1 MNLLRIIVYA
11 DQGPTSEGDSK
22 MNVLKTI
29 RDTFTIAYKDLKEF
43 QRNRIGLIF
52 SFIFPI
58 MLIGMFG
65 YMFPSS
71 SNVVHD
77 VQVGIVNLD
86 NGASGKRLFDTIYKA
101 LSNSTAFHLVNAT
114 TLDNAKNMMFAGTI
128 KGAIVIP
135 DNLTQSLLSNNR
147 AKIIILTNPAETS
160 LSASINQY
168 FSALINGISNQFS
181 YSLINNMK
189 IPGANPIF
197 ILEPIRADVQSIVPG
212 GGSYFDFV
220 APGFIG
226 MGVMMSGLTAVGVAI
241 AREREIGTLDG
252 LLMAPISR
260 SSIILGKTLAQTI
273 RNLIQGTFIIF
284 LAIFLFGVHI
294 RGNPILIAAIL
305 ILGTLSFLGLGIL
318 ATSIA
323 REQESAQF
331 ILGFLQFPMMFLS
344 GILFPIEQMPVPLQ
358 IVSKFLPL
366 TYAIDALRKVMI
378 LGSGIEAIILPL
390 TILVAIAVVTV
401 ALGVPLF
408 DRAVRK

>member
-1 MNLLRIIVYA
+1 MDI
-11 DQGPTSEGDSK
+11 SK
-22 MNVLKTI
+22 TF
-29 RDTFTIAYKDLKEF
+29 RDILTVTYKDLKEF
-43 QRNRIGLIF
+43 QRNRIGLVF
-52 SFIFPI
+52 SIVMPI
-58 MLIGMFG
+58 MLIAMFG

-77 VQVGIVNLD
+77 VEVGIVNLD
-86 NGASGKRLFDTIYKA
+86 NGIYGKKLFNTFHIV
-101 LSNSTAFHLVNAT
+101 LSNSTAFKLVNVT
-114 TLDNAKNMMFAGTI
+114 TFYDARNMILAGTI

-135 DNLTQSLLSNNR
+135 ENMTQSLLSMNP
-147 AKIIILTNPAETS
+147 AKIIILTNPAETA
-160 LSASINQY
+160 LSTAIAQGFN
-168 FSALINGISNQFS
+168 ALISVASRQFS
-181 YSLINNMK
+181 YALIAGNM
-189 IPGANPIF
+189 PGANPEF
-197 ILEPIRADVQSIVPG
+197 LLDPIRSDVQSVVSG

-226 MGVMMSGLTAVGVAI
+226 MGVMMSGLTAIGTAL

-260 SSIILGKTLAQTI
+260 ASIILGKTLAQTI
-273 RNLIQGTFIIF
+273 RNLLQGALIIT
-284 LAIFLFGVHI
+284 LAILVFNVHI
-294 RGNPILIAAIL
+294 RGNPLLIAAIL
-305 ILGTLSFLGLGIL
+305 VLGTLAFLGLGIL

-358 IVSKFLPL
+358 MVSRVLPL

-378 LGSGIEAIILPL
+378 LGSGIDAIVFPL
-390 TILVAIAVVTV
+390 TILVAIGVVTV

-408 DRAVRK
+408 DRAVRR

>member
-1 MNLLRIIVYA
+1 MDI
-11 DQGPTSEGDSK
+11 SK
-22 MNVLKTI
+22 TF
-29 RDTFTIAYKDLKEF
+29 RDILTVTYKDLKEF
-43 QRNRIGLIF
+43 QRNRIGLVF
-52 SFIFPI
+52 SIVMPI
-58 MLIGMFG
+58 MLIAMFG

-77 VQVGIVNLD
+77 VEVGIVNLD
-86 NGASGKRLFDTIYKA
+86 NGIYGKKLFNTFHIV
-101 LSNSTAFHLVNAT
+101 LSNSTAFKLVNVT
-114 TLDNAKNMMFAGTI
+114 TFYDARNMILAGTI

-135 DNLTQSLLSNNR
+135 ENMTQSLLSMNP
-147 AKIIILTNPAETS
+147 AKIIILTNPAETA
-160 LSASINQY
+160 LSTAIAQGFN
-168 FSALINGISNQFS
+168 ALISVASRQFS
-181 YSLINNMK
+181 YALIAGNM
-189 IPGANPIF
+189 PGANPEF
-197 ILEPIRADVQSIVPG
+197 LLDPIRSDVQSVVSG

-226 MGVMMSGLTAVGVAI
+226 MGVMMSGLTAIGTAL

-260 SSIILGKTLAQTI
+260 ASIILGKTLAQTI
-273 RNLIQGTFIIF
+273 RNLLQGALIIT
-284 LAIFLFGVHI
+284 LAILVFNVHI
-294 RGNPILIAAIL
+294 RGNPLLIAAIL
-305 ILGTLSFLGLGIL
+305 VLGTLAFLGLGVL

-358 IVSKFLPL
+358 MVSRVLPL

-378 LGSGIEAIILPL
+378 LGSGIDAIVFPL
-390 TILVAIAVVTV
+390 TILVAIGVVTV

-408 DRAVRK
+408 DRAVRR

>member
-1 MNLLRIIVYA
+1 MNI
-11 DQGPTSEGDSK
+11 SK
-22 MNVLKTI
+22 TFQDVLTI
-29 RDTFTIAYKDLKEF
+29 TYKDLKEF
-43 QRNRIGLIF
+43 ERNRIGLVASIMM
-52 SFIFPI
+52 PI
-58 MLIGMFG
+58 MLIAMFG

-77 VQVGIVNLD
+77 VEVGIVNLD
-86 NGASGKRLFDTIYKA
+86 NGIYGKQLSDTIHLA
-101 LSNSTAFHLVNAT
+101 LSNSTAFKLVNVTA
-114 TLDNAKNMMFAGTI
+114 LDDARNMMFAGTV

-135 DNLTQSLLSNNR
+135 ENLTQSLLSMNR

-160 LSASINQY
+160 LSTAIAEGFN
-168 FSALINGISNQFS
+168 ALINVVSRQFS
-181 YSLINNMK
+181 YSLIARNM
-189 IPGANPIF
+189 PGASPDF
-197 ILEPIRADVQSIVPG
+197 ILEPIQSDVQSIVTG

-260 SSIILGKTLAQTI
+260 TSIILGKTLAQTI
-273 RNLIQGTFIIF
+273 RNLIQGTFIIA

-294 RGNPILIAAIL
+294 RGNPLLIAAIL

-323 REQESAQF
+323 REQESAHF

-344 GILFPIEQMPVPLQ
+344 GILFPVEQMPVPLQ
-358 IVSKFLPL
+358 VVSKVLPL

-378 LGSGIEAIILPL
+378 LGSGIDAILLPL
-390 TILVAIAVVTV
+390 IILVAIAIVTV